1 MQIPE
6 QFKIK
11 KQFNHNSYLINGDL
25 SIWDGP
31 VSKVYSSIRTVNN
44 NGEISPTLLGSIPD
58 MDESKAIKALE
69 AATKA
74 FDQGKGVWPTMK
86 VADRIK
92 CMQRFVTLMK
102 IQRDEVVKLL
112 MWEIGKN
119 LSDSEKEFDRTVKY
133 IEDTI
138 NEYKNIDRDSA
149 KFHNHDGVYAHI
161 RRGPIGIVLLSLIHI

>member
-6 QFKIK
+6 QYQIK
-11 KQFNHNSYLINGDL
+11 NQFHHNSYSINGDL

-31 VSKVYSSIRTVNN
+31 ISKVYSSIRTVNN

-92 CMQRFVTLMK
+92 CMQR
-102 IQRDEVVKLL
+102 
-112 MWEIGKN
+112 
-119 LSDSEKEFDRTVKY
+119 
-133 IEDTI
+133 
-138 NEYKNIDRDSA
+138 
-149 KFHNHDGVYAHI
+149 
-161 RRGPIGIVLLSLIHI
+161 LSLIHI